1 MSFKSAIEF
10 LSTQQ
15 GKNKKVRF
23 SKEEDQ
29 VVYTWPGYKKNKY
42 RKPTVGEMENPKS
55 MVHSK
60 VRVMW
65 RFMSGRPSEWFKGT
79 IDTYNKDMKKLHVT
93 YDDGTKR
100 WYYITSNIN
109 GVPVLLENEPIVK
122 VCSAN
127 IGKAIQLTDYK
138 EDRDDSKIYDRRHDG
153 AKSKYTKNKKK
164 ILDNIYAKNP
174 EMWHKITNKSNE
186 KINKKQVHTKKILHS
201 QRMSALRRSWS
212 EFKRVADTDKEHG
225 I

>member
-29 VVYTWPGYKKNKY
+29 VGYTWPGYKKNKY

-60 VRVMW
+60 VRVKW
-65 RFMSGRPSEWFKGT
+65 RFKTGRCSEWFKGT
-79 IDTYNKDMKKLHVT
+79 IDTYNKDMQKLHVT

-122 VCSAN
+122 VCSAY
-127 IGKAIQLTDYK
+127 IGKAIQLTDDK

-153 AKSKYTKNKKK
+153 AKSKNTKNKKT
-164 ILDNIYAKNP
+164 ILDNIYAQNP
-174 EMWHKITNKSNE
+174 KMWHEIINKNNE
-186 KINKKQVHTKKILHS
+186 KVYKKQRYIKKILDS
-201 QRMSALRRSWS
+201 KKTL
-212 EFKRVADTDKEHG
+212 G
-225 I
+225 P